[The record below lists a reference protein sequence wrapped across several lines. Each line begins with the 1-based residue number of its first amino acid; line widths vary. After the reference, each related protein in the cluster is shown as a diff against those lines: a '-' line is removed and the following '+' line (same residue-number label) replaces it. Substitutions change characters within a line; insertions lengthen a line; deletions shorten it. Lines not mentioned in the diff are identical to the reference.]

1 MRMLLAFVV
10 LSSAAC
16 GDDGSPRS
24 VPEGV
29 VPVAAAPK
37 PKPGSVDLSL
47 AAGFE
52 MRHPVRD
59 GDVVVVPIVATGA
72 IPDVHYVTLADGL
85 AAHKVTVREIARGQN
100 FQVDHVRIRNKGVEP
115 LFVMTGE
122 LIYDGLQDRAIA
134 EDRIIA
140 PGEKVDVAVRC
151 VEQGREAGHM
161 DFHAS
166 SVLAE
171 IGLRQKILY
180 AEQQDVWAKV
190 ESINLAHHLT
200 PSTRTYRDAAELQHA
215 TAAVARRDTIAHA
228 LAALPDR
235 NKVVGL
241 ALITGGRVVEL
252 DRFATPELYGRLEL
266 ELLGSYLATDGL
278 PPHEGHNPVP
288 ADVRAFVADS
298 WAQGARTTAASYT
311 AVVRQ

>member
-1 MRMLLAFVV
+1 MKMLLAFVV
-10 LSSAAC
+10 LSAAC
-16 GDDGSPRS
+16 GDDGAPRS
-24 VPEGV
+24 APEETK
-29 VPVAAAPK
+29 PIAATPK
-37 PKPGSVDLSL
+37 PKPGPIDLSL

-59 GDVVVVPIVATGA
+59 GDVVIVPIVATAA

-85 AAHKVTVREIARGQN
+85 AAHKVTVREIARGEN
-100 FQVDHVRIRNKGVEP
+100 FQVDHVRIRNKGMEP

-122 LIYDGLQDRAIA
+122 LIYDGLQDRAMA

-161 DFHAS
+161 EFHAS
-166 SVLAE
+166 GVLAE

-190 ESINLAHHLT
+190 EAINTAHHLT
-200 PSTRTYRDAAELQHA
+200 PATRTYRDAAELQHA
-215 TAAVARRDTIAHA
+215 TAAAARRDGLARQ

-235 NKVVGL
+235 DKLVGL

-252 DRFATPELYGRLEL
+252 DRFATPELYGRLEAL
-266 ELLGSYLATDGL
+266 LLGSYLASDGL

-288 ADVRAFVADS
+288 ADVRAFVSDS